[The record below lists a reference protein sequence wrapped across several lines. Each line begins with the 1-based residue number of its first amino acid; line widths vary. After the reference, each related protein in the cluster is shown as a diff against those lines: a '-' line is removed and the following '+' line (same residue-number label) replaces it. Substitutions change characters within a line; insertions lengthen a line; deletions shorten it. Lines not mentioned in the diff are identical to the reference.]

1 MPVLR
6 ARLGT
11 SQADIADRIGIS
23 RQTYNSIETQK
34 REMSWT
40 TFIAL
45 YAVFQ
50 NNEETRRMLKSIDDF
65 EEEYGNVMSVQ
76 SDL

>member
-1 MPVLR
+1 MGK
-6 ARLGT
+6 ARN
-11 SQADIADRIGIS
+11 SQTDIADRIGIS

-40 TFIAL
+40 MFIAL

-50 NNEETRRMLKSIDDF
+50 NNEEARRMLESIDDF
-65 EEEYGNVMSVQ
+65 EEEYGNVMSLQ

>member
-1 MPVLR
+1 M
-6 ARLGT
+6 GT